1 MENQAESSP
10 ESRASAT
17 PREAPHPRHFHFRR
31 RRVLW
36 ALGLETATESTQTLA
51 PLRE

>member
-1 MENQAESSP
+1 MENQAESNP
-10 ESRASAT
+10 ESRASGE
-17 PREAPHPRHFHFRR
+17 PRESSQPRHFHFRR

-51 PLRE
+51 R

>member
-1 MENQAESSP
+1 MESQAASSR
-10 ESRASAT
+10 ETRASAE

-36 ALGLETATESTQTLA
+36 ALGLENAAESSETVE
-51 PLRE
+51 PLRS